1 MPGETLHFI
10 GLSFLIGVVLVL
22 DLRLLGMGKAIPIAG
37 VYTLLPWA
45 MIGYAINTLTGI
57 LWVAAGAEIYM
68 GNPGF
73 YFKILFVVL
82 AGANAL
88 FLTVVDQAWMLA
100 AGEEAPT
107 GAKLAAAASIFLW
120 LGVVFWGR
128 LMPFLG
134 LSF

>member
-1 MPGETLHFI
+1 
-10 GLSFLIGVVLVL
+10 
-22 DLRLLGMGKAIPIAG
+22 
-37 VYTLLPWA
+37 

-57 LWVAAGAEIYM
+57 LWVAAASDQYTL
-68 GNPGF
+68 NPAF

-88 FLTVVDQAWMLA
+88 FLTVVDEAWALA
-100 AGEEAPT
+100 AGQDASA
-107 GAKLAAAASIFLW
+107 GAKFLAATSILLW
-120 LGVVFWGR
+120 LAVVFWGR